1 MHRIMTELHEDH
13 VNLTK
18 LLRLLEQQVERLAA
32 GKDADL
38 LLMTDIADYIRRY
51 ADQVHHPKE
60 DVVYQVF
67 KSRSTEAGKALTAL
81 LEEHQQLPAIT
92 LEFERLLDSLIN
104 DSVILSREELSDRIS
119 TFIAAQKVHLNT
131 EETGLFPLIEATLQ
145 VADWQAVEN
154 IWQEHSDPL
163 FGGHIL
169 DRYRNLQQL
178 IGSQPT

>member
-1 MHRIMTELHEDH
+1 MHRIMAELHEDH

-18 LLRLLEQQVERLAA
+18 LLRLLEQQVDKLAA

-67 KSRSTEAGKALTAL
+67 KSRSAEAGDILAAL
-81 LEEHQQLPAIT
+81 LEEHRKLPAIT

-104 DSVILSREELSDRIS
+104 DSVILSREELGNKIT
-119 TFIAAQKVHLNT
+119 TFINAQKVHLNT
-131 EETGLFPLIEATLQ
+131 EETSLFPLINATLHD
-145 VADWQAVEN
+145 ADWATVEKQS
-154 IWQEHSDPL
+154 QEHSDPL
-163 FGGHIL
+163 FGRHIL
-169 DRYRNLQQL
+169 DRYHNLQQL
-178 IGSQPT
+178 IGSQPG